1 MANNSRQHGNNVCY
15 PHSVTVIKLVLYSD
29 IHIYAEPL
37 ISQFYEN
44 CRQSKRILELMA
56 GRKFRA
62 MTTVSYT

>member
-15 PHSVTVIKLVLYSD
+15 PRSVTVIKLVLYSD

-44 CRQSKRILELMA
+44 CRQSKRIL
-56 GRKFRA
+56 
-62 MTTVSYT
+62 